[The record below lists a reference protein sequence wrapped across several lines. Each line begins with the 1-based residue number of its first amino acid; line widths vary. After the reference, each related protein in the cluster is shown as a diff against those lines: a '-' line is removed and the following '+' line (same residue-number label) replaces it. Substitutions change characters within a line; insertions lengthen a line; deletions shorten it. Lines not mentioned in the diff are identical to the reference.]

1 MLAMNFLKRAL
12 PFILTLSIGMTVA
25 HLVGSLFPR
34 PTYVCMTEEFASYQ
48 VASTSS
54 IIVSQPSLR
63 YTAAA
68 RKNQT
73 EGVVQLR
80 VVLNADRK
88 VADVRPLSM
97 LPYGL
102 TEEAMQAAMR
112 VEFIP
117 ATVEGVPV
125 ASERLLEYYFSVR

>member
-1 MLAMNFLKRAL
+1 
-12 PFILTLSIGMTVA
+12 
-25 HLVGSLFPR
+25 
-34 PTYVCMTEEFASYQ
+34 
-48 VASTSS
+48 
-54 IIVSQPSLR
+54 
-63 YTAAA
+63 
-68 RKNQT
+68 
-73 EGVVQLR
+73 
-80 VVLNADRK
+80 
-88 VADVRPLSM
+88 M

>member
-1 MLAMNFLKRAL
+1 MNFLKRAL

-25 HLVGSLFPR
+25 YLVGSLFPR
-34 PTYVCMTEEFASYQ
+34 PTHHCLTEELADKYI
-48 VASTSS
+48 ASTPS
-54 IIVSQPSLR
+54 IIVSKPAPK

-68 RKNQT
+68 RKNRT

-80 VVLNADRK
+80 VELNANGK
-88 VADVRPLSM
+88 VSNILPLST
-97 LPYGL
+97 LPDGL
-102 TEEAMQAAMR
+102 TEEAMRAAMR

-125 ASERLLEYYFSVR
+125 TGERLLEYYFSER